1 LSSVKTTIDRADLL
15 SRTTAQ
21 MKKRSNRVHVPKGPI
36 DPPPTTTSNPNKLHT
51 NPTASI
57 VKLLLLILLGGGA
70 GICIGMLIA
79 IEITSTVNGTLTLQQ
94 YSRGIHHHIDK
105 LSMFNVPMVALPAAN
120 PRAVPPIDTTWI
132 KQIENA
138 NGKLRGGTADGPVN
152 AKIVIPDSLS
162 LSPTS
167 NGKKCVP
174 LQGKPSDSMY
184 HAQDAQDQLVN
195 YVLKGKT
202 HGFFVEF
209 GAGDGSFHSNS
220 KFFETQLCWTGL
232 CTAQDIVLFCIA
244 LFLFDNMYVICNKL
258 IKL

>member
-1 LSSVKTTIDRADLL
+1 
-15 SRTTAQ
+15 
-21 MKKRSNRVHVPKGPI
+21 MKKRSNRVHVTKI
-36 DPPPTTTSNPNKLHT
+36 DPPPTTTSNTNKLHAK
-51 NPTASI
+51 NQSPASI
-57 VKLLLLILLGGGA
+57 VKLLLLLLLGGGA

-79 IEITSTVNGTLTLQQ
+79 IEITSTVNGTRTLQQ

-132 KQIENA
+132 KQVESA
-138 NGKLRGGTADGPVN
+138 NGKLRGGTAGDPVN

-162 LSPTS
+162 LSSTS
-167 NGKKCVP
+167 KEKKCVP
-174 LQGKPSDSMY
+174 LQDKPTESMY

-232 CTAQDIVLFCIA
+232 CTAQDIVRFVLPCPLVPLFPCS
-244 LFLFDNMYVICNKL
+244 LVPVCMYKL
-258 IKL
+258 IN

>member
-1 LSSVKTTIDRADLL
+1 
-15 SRTTAQ
+15 

-36 DPPPTTTSNPNKLHT
+36 DSPPTPTSNPNKLHT
-51 NPTASI
+51 NNNQCPTASI

-162 LSPTS
+162 LSSTS

-244 LFLFDNMYVICNKL
+244 LFLFDNMYVCNKL
-258 IKL
+258 IKLILFFKHSYISNCRY